1 MSAVHNAKYS
11 EMRRSGNVDTF
22 SSDGVCLS
30 SQTLY
35 GATVV
40 AATGELD
47 ASNIH
52 HLTDY
57 TRSCLTG
64 GLSLVLDL
72 SRLNFLGAQ
81 GIRNLFEIADQCE
94 RRGIAWALVPSH
106 PVSRLLRICDK
117 RARLPSVSSI
127 DQALEHFSAPAS
139 IRGLLQLVPKSR

>member
-1 MSAVHNAKYS
+1 MSADNAKYS
-11 EMRRSGNVDTF
+11 EMPRSGNVDTF

-30 SQTLY
+30 SQTLN

-52 HLTDY
+52 HLTEY
-57 TRSCLTG
+57 TQSCLTG
-64 GLSLVLDL
+64 DRSLVLDL

-94 RRGIAWALVPSH
+94 RGGIEWALVPSH
-106 PVSRLLRICDK
+106 PVSRLLRIGDK

-127 DQALEHFSAPAS
+127 DQALERFSASAS
-139 IRGLLQLVPKSR
+139 TRGLLQLVPKPR